1 MVAPKAP
8 VLLHSRTLRTRATP
22 SINSMAMT
30 GKAACW
36 RSVRT
41 GSLVHPVAVT
51 KVVAGLEVAWD
62 EEGLEAGL
70 VVVEVAL
77 GEATADVVAT
87 EVEEVATAV
96 RLPAASMTLLLLQ
109 ALLLLHQ
116 TPLPTTL
123 RLEEK

>member
-1 MVAPKAP
+1 MVAPKAL
-8 VLLHSRTLRTRATP
+8 VLSHSRTPRTRATP

-36 RSVRT
+36 RSVRI
-41 GSLVHPVAVT
+41 GSLVHPVVVT
-51 KVVAGLEVAWD
+51 KAVAGLEVVWD
-62 EEGLEAGL
+62 VEGLEAVL

-87 EVEEVATAV
+87 EVEEVATVV

-116 TPLPTTL
+116 IPLPTTL

>member
-8 VLLHSRTLRTRATP
+8 VLLHSRTPRTRVTP

-41 GSLVHPVAVT
+41 GSLAHPVAVT
-51 KVVAGLEVAWD
+51 KVVAGLEVAWGV
-62 EEGLEAGL
+62 EVLEAVL

-77 GEATADVVAT
+77 EEATADVVAT
-87 EVEEVATAV
+87 EVEVAATVV

-109 ALLLLHQ
+109 ALLPLHQ
-116 TPLPTTL
+116 TPLPTTP